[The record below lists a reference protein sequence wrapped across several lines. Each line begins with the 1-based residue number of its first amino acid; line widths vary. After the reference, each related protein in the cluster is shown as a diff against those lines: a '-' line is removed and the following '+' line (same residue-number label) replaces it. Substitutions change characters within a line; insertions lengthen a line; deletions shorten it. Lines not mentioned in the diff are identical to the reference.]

1 MRILILGGTGAMGV
15 HVSELLASAGNKVM
29 VTSRRQRA
37 SDNPNL
43 GYRTGSAKDP
53 AFLTGLLAQRWD
65 AIIDFMVWR
74 TAEFKER
81 VDAFLNATSQYVFLS
96 SYRVYADSPVICE
109 DSPRLLDVVDDPEY
123 LATDEYALAKARCE
137 NMLFHS
143 GRSNWTIVRPA
154 VTYDGTAG
162 RFQLAVHESDAWL
175 WRALNNIPVPLPD
188 EILDKQATMSWGG
201 DVARMITLL
210 IGNKRAYGEAFTVST
225 GEHMTWREIAD
236 AYAKIVPLEVKDCPM
251 GKFEQAHGN
260 KWQIRYDRMYD
271 RVIDNGKIL
280 AATGLTQNELTSAR
294 TGLQTQLREYLDA
307 VNGNVPFSRS
317 DRHAG
322 FDRLTG
328 GIPSFR
334 HIFSQEGLKPTAKYL
349 IKRFS

>member
-15 HVSELLASAGNKVM
+15 HVSELLVQAGHRVT

-37 SDNPNL
+37 SGNQNL
-43 GYRTGSAKDP
+43 EYRTGNAKDP
-53 AFLTGLLAQRWD
+53 AFLDALLSERWD

-81 VDAFLNATSQYVFLS
+81 VDAFLNATGQYVFLS
-96 SYRVYADSPVICE
+96 SYRVYADSPVIRE
-109 DSPRLLDVVDDPEY
+109 DSPRLLDAADDSEY

-175 WRALNNIPVPLPD
+175 WRALHHIPVPLPD
-188 EILDKQATMSWGG
+188 EILGKQATMSWGG
-201 DVARMITLL
+201 DVARMIALL
-210 IGNKRAYGEAFTVST
+210 IGNQRAYGEAFTVST
-225 GEHMTWREIAD
+225 SEHMTWREIAD
-236 AYAKIVPLEVKDCPM
+236 TYADIVPLDVRNCPM
-251 GKFEQAHGN
+251 GRFEQAHGN

-271 RVIDNGKIL
+271 RIIDNSKIL
-280 AATGLTQNELTSAR
+280 DVTSLTQDELASTR
-294 TGLQTQLREYLDA
+294 TGLQTQLREYLAMDKTL
-307 VNGNVPFSRS
+307 NHLRDP
-317 DRHAG
+317 DRQCR
-322 FDRLTG
+322 FDRLVG
-328 GIPSFR
+328 GVPSFKYV
-334 HIFSQEGLKPTAKYL
+334 IGCGIKPTIKYL
-349 IKRFS
+349 IRRFN